1 MVGGVERANALTCC
15 MARMWRSEDNFLSE
29 RSAFTPGPADQA
41 ARTSACWVISVAPQ
55 QRHCIIDLVLL
66 ELERGWRKTFMA
78 CILNTGLRSCCLF
91 DEDKKGPWPDT
102 LPKGDLLFVHF
113 CTLNGTKGEEELS
126 CAPIWPFH
134 LSPYIPEILVIQM
147 APKCH

>member
-15 MARMWRSEDNFLSE
+15 MARMWRSEDSFLSE
-29 RSAFTPGPADQA
+29 HSTFTPGPADQA

-55 QRHCIIDLVLL
+55 QGHCIIDLVLL

-91 DEDKKGPWPDT
+91 DEEKKDPWPDT
-102 LPKGDLLFVHF
+102 LPKGNLFFVHF

-134 LSPYIPEILVIQM
+134 LSPDTPEILVIQM